1 MHYFGMGY
9 SNSQWNFGTCGYQ
22 DHNGILFPFFYG
34 VQENT
39 DAEIQAVDSVCR
51 IKSYISDQTGWSV
64 TFSGVT
70 DFFLCDNFADLCILW
85 NYFYQILMAL
95 FTKMSHFGFYIPW
108 IFPLFSFKPFKSNA
122 RETWCVILVSESWH
136 ILLRIT
142 AHLHF
147 VPVGA
152 KPLSP
157 RQCAPPRSVYL
168 SRRLYSHWER
178 LVITH
183 HLQKWESSRLR

>member
-1 MHYFGMGY
+1 MPAAYFRNPMHYFGVGY

-70 DFFLCDNFADLCILW
+70 DLFLCDNFADLCILW

-95 FTKMSHFGFYIPW
+95 FTKMSHFGFYVPW
-108 IFPLFSFKPFKSNA
+108 IFPLFSFKPVNTRLSIVFPNSATCFQDRCKNFTRMAVLKTVNQYSY
-122 RETWCVILVSESWH
+122 
-136 ILLRIT
+136 LR
-142 AHLHF
+142 
-147 VPVGA
+147 
-152 KPLSP
+152 
-157 RQCAPPRSVYL
+157 
-168 SRRLYSHWER
+168 
-178 LVITH
+178 
-183 HLQKWESSRLR
+183 QK